1 MYPSCESV
9 EYATTRLMSYW
20 TIATS
25 AMKNA
30 VIAPITITN
39 ESAALDSSKIGD
51 MRATMKMP
59 AVTMVAA
66 WISAEIGVGPSIESG
81 SQTCS
86 GNCALLPMAPT
97 NRHTQITV
105 SSDHIVPG
113 ISSTVALA
121 NLAAEANTGA

>member
-1 MYPSCESV
+1 
-9 EYATTRLMSYW
+9 MSYCVS
-20 TIATS
+20 ATS
-25 AMKNA
+25 AMKRA
-30 VIAPITITN
+30 VSAPMMSTTDLAVSLN
-39 ESAALDSSKIGD
+39 SYKGD

-97 NRHTQITV
+97 NSAMQMAV
-105 SSDHIVPG
+105 SNGHGAPAPTP
-113 ISSTVALA
+113 STVDASFGA
-121 NLAAEANTGA
+121 VPNTAA